1 MRKKDYN
8 LTDEELKELAP
19 SVIIEDYIND
29 IRRTRPMIASA
40 IQRAV

>member
-8 LTDEELKELAP
+8 LTDEEIKELAP
-19 SVIIEDYIND
+19 NVIIEDYISD
-29 IRRTRPMIASA
+29 IRRTRPMIARA